1 MMLKAL
7 LKLKI
12 IILKL
17 LNLTEISRNSTN
29 NLFKVKQI
37 DLKIKV
43 NF

>member
-12 IILKL
+12 IFLKL

-29 NLFKVKQI
+29 SLYKVKQI

>member
-12 IILKL
+12 IFLKL

-29 NLFKVKQI
+29 SLYKVKLI